1 MKLRQFV
8 LLVASLSTLAG
19 CSADPAKWEYHTLR
33 VPATTLVPEI
43 TGDADKLLSKR
54 FELSANQLNAL
65 GLDGWELVGVVPE
78 VETVH
83 PNYGSSEYVTGL
95 QPNVRSAAATLL
107 FKRPMTKEAEAAS
120 SASPSP
126 AK

>member
-1 MKLRQFV
+1 MKFSQLV
-8 LLVASLSTLAG
+8 LLVASFSALSG
-19 CSADPAKWEYHTLR
+19 CAAEPPKWEYHTLR
-33 VPATTLVPEI
+33 IPATTLVPEI

-54 FELSANQLNAL
+54 FDLSANQLNAL
-65 GLDGWELVGVVPE
+65 GRDGWELVGVVPE
-78 VETVH
+78 VETAH
-83 PNYGSSEYVTGL
+83 PNFGNSEYVTGL

-107 FKRPMTKEAEAAS
+107 FKRPMSKEAEAAS